1 MADLMVQNLTK
12 KIHKKLVVNHINMTI
27 SAGQFVAF
35 LGPNGSGKSTTVKM
49 LTGLMSPTEGS
60 VYLNNKQL
68 DKSSYQKKIGV
79 VFQNS
84 VLDSRLT
91 VAQNLKTRRTMYR
104 DTSTDWFD
112 KLCQSF
118 ELKSIWK
125 QKYGLLSGGQ
135 RRRVDIARALLHKP
149 EILILDEPSTGL
161 DIQIR
166 TAIWKV
172 IDQLRRENK
181 LTVILTTHYLEET
194 EDSDFVF
201 VIDHGR
207 IIAAD
212 SVKILK
218 QKYAQYELT
227 LASNDQVQ
235 LIKDLNSDGLHTFT
249 EHQRLKVKL
258 ADAQQVIAFVAK
270 YRSRISDFECK
281 KGDMNSIF
289 LTLTG
294 KEIR

>member
-12 KIHKKLVVNHINMTI
+12 EFHKKLVVNHINMTI

-49 LTGLMSPTEGS
+49 LTGLMPPTEGS

-91 VAQNLKTRRTMYR
+91 VAQNLKTRRTMYL

-161 DIQIR
+161 DIQTR

-249 EHQRLKVKL
+249 EHQHLKVKL
-258 ADAQQVIAFVAK
+258 ADAQQVIALVTK

>member
-49 LTGLMSPTEGS
+49 LTGLMPPTEGS

-161 DIQIR
+161 DIQTR

-258 ADAQQVIAFVAK
+258 ADAQQVIVFVAK